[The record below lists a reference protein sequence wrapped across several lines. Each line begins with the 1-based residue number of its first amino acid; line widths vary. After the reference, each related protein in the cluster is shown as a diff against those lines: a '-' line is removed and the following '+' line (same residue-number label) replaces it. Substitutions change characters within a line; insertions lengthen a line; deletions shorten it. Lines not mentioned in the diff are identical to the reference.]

1 MKKLIVKSCILL
13 FLIYSIPSSAR
24 PGGGSSYRGSSS
36 SGRSSSSSSYKS
48 SSSSS
53 SSSYKSHSTST
64 PYRSSTTTGSSYHN
78 SGSNT
83 SPTGTTSPVPNPI
96 LTAISLSD
104 SEYEI
109 RQYKTS
115 LKLNRDTGIEIR
127 ESFTVDFSKISSGL
141 IFRTLENSA
150 FSKEGAEW
158 KLSER
163 VVDKDKKFSILSSGT
178 PEMKL
183 EKSDE
188 HSDYKKVGKGLVTK
202 IHILKRTGP
211 INLKNEKISVYRKS
225 YGHILHEKGQSYILY
240 PVSPLSGKTS
250 SLKEI
255 EVQIELP
262 SGFESGDVQVL
273 DSETMEPA
281 FTLGKTVL
289 RVGSSLSL
297 SFTPVSLKS
306 PILLKVS
313 VPSDSLDDSLIPE
326 EIFSESVNVIVS
338 ESEIRLF
345 FSKDGVFS
353 VSDTFQAKKAN
364 SSSYG
369 SVLYRMAEDEP
380 LLKSQYPHFPKQF
393 FFDVEFSPKE
403 MSYYSSSYYKSIT
416 DSFLSDTLKKYE
428 VRHRLFGNHYAE
440 SGKNH
445 YIYTAPYTEKNAVR
459 KTRIVLD
466 FEEGL
471 NLSDF
476 EISAERKSGT
486 VRKEI
491 SGKSVIFSYGLDLG
505 EDPAL
510 VRISVSSEKI
520 SGLSFSNRMK
530 IWNEDG
536 TFIVF
541 GFSSA
546 VILLFGFIA
555 YRVRKYFISR
565 KTSAQNELNLKQ
577 SELLSKMS
585 ILKSNDPLFDENEFL
600 EKVKRTYAKLTFAWI
615 SGNMK
620 PARSIVSAGVFG
632 RFRTQLA
639 IMKEDGIVNLMKD
652 WKIRDLKIISVQ
664 SSENLFTIDVQLNA
678 EARDVN
684 VQTSL
689 SREEKEK
696 LLNRADLSQYTEIWS
711 FIRGKNAKTKNQ
723 SGILFENCPKCGS
736 PSDNSTNVNKCA
748 SCGTV
753 YNSGEY
759 DWVLSEI
766 TQEEEWKTED
776 RNLPGFSEIQKLMP
790 DASIQLIEDRAS
802 HLFWKWIE
810 ARRKG
815 DALPARRFCTESF
828 LERRFLKP
836 EYISDPVIGAAVL
849 QSCRIEDGKIHCR
862 VFIQWSASFA
872 KESESIYQEV
882 NLVLVKNISASTG
895 MFGFAELGCPSCG
908 APLPESDSLKCVYCN
923 SELPVQTGD
932 WLLDSAM

>member
-1 MKKLIVKSCILL
+1 MKKLIVESCILL
-13 FLIYSIPSSAR
+13 FLIYNIPSSAR
-24 PGGGSSYRGSSS
+24 PGGGSSYRGSSSSS

-53 SSSYKSHSTST
+53 SYRSS
-64 PYRSSTTTGSSYHN
+64 SSTTTGSSYHRT
-78 SGSNT
+78 GSNT
-83 SPTGTTSPVPNPI
+83 SPSNHSNVSKPDPVQ
-96 LTAISLSD
+96 TALASND
-104 SEYEI
+104 SQYEVKK
-109 RQYKTS
+109 YKTF
-115 LKLNRDTGIEIR
+115 LKLNRDAGLEIR
-127 ESFTVDFSKISSGL
+127 ESMKADFSVLHFGFIY
-141 IFRTLENSA
+141 RTLDGYTESDKGKEKKVFDLERKYSITPVNLETKLESSDELHDFGRAGLNLRTKFYTVKRLLAGGNSA
-150 FSKEGAEW
+150 EFS
-158 KLSER
+158 L
-163 VVDKDKKFSILSSGT
+163 
-178 PEMKL
+178 
-183 EKSDE
+183 
-188 HSDYKKVGKGLVTK
+188 
-202 IHILKRTGP
+202 
-211 INLKNEKISVYRKS
+211 YRKS
-225 YGHILHEKGQSYILY
+225 YGHILNDKGQSYILY

-255 EVQIELP
+255 EAEVELP
-262 SGFESGDVQVL
+262 AGFEFKDVQVL

-281 FTLGKTVL
+281 LVPEKTIL
-289 RVGSSLSL
+289 KVGNTLSL
-297 SFTPVSLKS
+297 KMNTVSLKN
-306 PILLKVS
+306 PVLLKLS
-313 VPSDSLDDSLIPE
+313 VPPESFDDSLIPE
-326 EIFSESVNVIVS
+326 EVFSESVNVTVS

-353 VSDTFQAKKAN
+353 VSDSFQAKKAN

-380 LLKSQYPHFPKQF
+380 LLKNQYPQFPKQF
-393 FFDVEFSPKE
+393 FFDVEFSPKD

-416 DSFLSDTLKKYE
+416 DSFLSDKLKKYE
-428 VRHRLFGNHYAE
+428 VRHRLFGNFYAE

-491 SGKSVIFSYGLDLG
+491 SGKSVIFNYGLDLG
-505 EDPAL
+505 DDPAL

-664 SSENLFTIDVQLNA
+664 SSENLFTIDVQLSA

-696 LLNRADLSQYTEIWS
+696 LLNSADLSQYTEIWS

-776 RNLPGFSEIQKLMP
+776 RNPPGFSEIQKLMP
-790 DASIQLIEDRAS
+790 DISIQLIEDRAS

-815 DALPARRFCTESF
+815 DSLPARRFSTESF

-849 QSCRIEDGKIHCR
+849 HSCRIEDGKIHCR

-882 NLVLVKNISASTG
+882 NLVLVKNVSSGAG
-895 MFGFAELGCPSCG
+895 VFGFAELGCPSCG